1 MRKFA
6 ARVRM
11 GRVRMGRVRMGR
23 VRMGSGGRVGWREK
37 SGRAT
42 MLAVRHFWS
51 RGAIPG
57 VAVMLILGVGLGV
70 AWPSATAPDARRVPV
85 HVRHVHTPVHT
96 PADRTRTPAWLI
108 LAARHDP
115 ADTRACGALPQF
127 PDGTAAQIMAGR
139 LTIAPFKQV
148 VIDPKRNGD
157 IDWAMDPYDDPT
169 WVLDFQTGT
178 WIEAL
183 VEAYLTGGP
192 HAAAYRERAKEILT
206 GWMADVPLA
215 SQNPETL
222 MCSAEAFP
230 GQAWIHNQIPVAL
243 DYYAAHWQ
251 GAYNHGLSQD
261 LELLRAGC
269 AYPASEWGGQP
280 LYWRQ
285 LARQQMIE
293 SFQPNQ
299 YGPAVDAQGATNEQ
313 STGYE
318 NFNFGLWTEAEGDL
332 AACHQAPLPATDSAR
347 IASMAMF
354 LALATQPDGR
364 LVQIGDTYAIGPRDR
379 AGTPLEFAAT
389 RGAAGKAPA
398 QRVGVYEA
406 GYVFGRSGWGTPA
419 SSGTMSFYSLRF
431 GPGTQIHGHADHMG
445 LTYYARGRDLIVD
458 SGHDGYANSAY
469 RAYLLSPEAASTLV
483 MPDVLFDA
491 SAATSL
497 VAKDIGAT
505 AQFYEFT
512 DTAFG
517 GLIRDRSVYVSQAPD
532 FVVVFDRASGG
543 GVYQQLWHLDPG
555 LTVRTVGAG
564 YAVATAPGTEL
575 VIRQVALPG
584 QVIPAGS
591 TQVTRGQVDPYQ
603 GWVSRGQ
610 NQRTPAPVVSMTRYG
625 SSASI
630 LTVIVPAAPGAAV
643 SASAVPHGTGW
654 YLLRLAIGQ
663 TSRTLLVS
671 ADGTITG

>member
-1 MRKFA
+1 MLYRLPIYREPITEIR
-6 ARVRM
+6 ARRRVPVEPANTVRDNAC
-11 GRVRMGRVRMGR
+11 VRRI
-23 VRMGSGGRVGWREK
+23 
-37 SGRAT
+37 
-42 MLAVRHFWS
+42 WS

-57 VAVMLILGVGLGV
+57 LVLLLVFAVGLGV
-70 AWPSATAPDARRVPV
+70 AWLGPARTVGAPDARRAPV
-85 HVRHVHTPVHT
+85 QAGNARA
-96 PADRTRTPAWLI
+96 PAGRARPRPPAWLV
-108 LAARHDP
+108 LAARQDP

-127 PDGTAAQIMAGR
+127 PNGTAAEIMAGR
-139 LTIAPFKQV
+139 LTIAPFKAV
-148 VIDPKRNGD
+148 VIDPGRNGN
-157 IDWAMDPYDDPT
+157 IDWAMDPYNDPT

-183 VEAYLTGGP
+183 VEAYLAGGP
-192 HAAAYRERAKEILT
+192 HAVAYQARAKAILT
-206 GWMADVPLA
+206 SWIAGVPLA

-230 GQAWIHNQIPVAL
+230 GQAWIHDQIPVAL
-243 DYYAAHWQ
+243 DYYSAHWQ

-269 AYPASEWGGQP
+269 AYPAGEWGGKP

-285 LARQQMIE
+285 LARQHMIE

-313 STGYE
+313 ATGYA
-318 NFNFGLWTEAEGDL
+318 NFTFGLWTTAEADL
-332 AACHQAPLPATDSAR
+332 ASCHQPPLPAADRTR
-347 IASMAMF
+347 IAEMPLF

-364 LVQIGDTYAIGPRDR
+364 LVQIGDTYAVGPRDR
-379 AGTPLEFAAT
+379 AGTPLQFAAT
-389 RGAAGKAPA
+389 AGAAGQPPS
-398 QRVGVYEA
+398 QRVGVYAA
-406 GYVFGRSGWGTPA
+406 GYVFGRSGWGTRA
-419 SSGTMSFYSLRF
+419 SFGSMSFYSLRF
-431 GPGTQIHGHADHMG
+431 GPGRQIHGHADHMG

-458 SGHDGYANSAY
+458 SGHDGYANNSY
-469 RAYLLSPEAASTLV
+469 RDYLLSPEAASTLV
-483 MPDVLFDA
+483 MPDVPFDA

-497 VAKDIGAT
+497 VAGTIGAT

-512 DTAFG
+512 DTAFSG
-517 GLIRDRSVYVSQAPD
+517 YARDRSVYVSQAPD

-543 GVYQQLWHLDPG
+543 AGVYQQLWHLDPG
-555 LTVRTVGAG
+555 LTVRTAGAG

-591 TQVTRGQVDPYQ
+591 TQVTRGQADPYQ

-625 SSASI
+625 ASASI

-643 SASAVPHGTGW
+643 TASAVPHGAGW

-663 TSRTLLVS
+663 TSRTLFVS
-671 ADGTITG
+671 ADGTIKA